1 MRVCGAQ
8 PASKS
13 QPGMMQTTT
22 SALEDPEDRSGPSHG
37 MDNPPPPPLRLQGVR
52 HTDPTEDLATTGDSW
67 AHHPSPQDPDPA
79 RQQIEVLNQ
88 FGDQQVST
96 VPKGK
101 LGLVLQRII
110 PKILR

>member
-1 MRVCGAQ
+1 
-8 PASKS
+8 
-13 QPGMMQTTT
+13 MQTTT
-22 SALEDPEDRSGPSHG
+22 SALEDPEDRAGPSHG
-37 MDNPPPPPLRLQGVR
+37 MDNPPPPPPRLQGVR
-52 HTDPTEDLATTGDSW
+52 HTDPTADQATITTGESW
-67 AHHPSPQDPDPA
+67 AHHPSLRDPDPA
-79 RQQIEVLNQ
+79 TQQIEVLNQ